1 MQSAAEKSSVS
12 LFQMSYEKKLILLS
26 LVLIALSLMSLRV
39 DMLAKITAISSLQD
53 LEVWIF
59 RLAFSG
65 VGFTV
70 GVLALLIGI
79 VDSRLVEV

>member
-1 MQSAAEKSSVS
+1 M
-12 LFQMSYEKKLILLS
+12 ILLS
-26 LVLIALSLMSLRV
+26 VVLLALSLMSLRV
-39 DMLAKITAISSLQD
+39 DMLSKVASVSSLED

-79 VDSRLVEV
+79 VDSRLIH